1 MRAVDVRGDLDASDL
16 RVRPVLMTSVAT
28 VVGAVPLI
36 IGHGAGAE
44 SRMTIGVVIFFGL
57 TVATMLTLF
66 VVPAFYDLLAR
77 FTKSPEA
84 TAKEIEAFEHDEA
97 LARPAE

>member
-1 MRAVDVRGDLDASDL
+1 L
-16 RVRPVLMTSVAT
+16 RVRPILMTSVAT
-28 VVGAVPLI
+28 VAGAIPLI

-44 SRMTIGVVIFFGL
+44 SRMTIGTVIFFGL
-57 TVATMLTLF
+57 TTATLLTLF

-84 TAKEIEAFEHDEA
+84 TAREIEQFERNDA
-97 LARPAE
+97 VARPAE